1 MKVGFFT
8 FATPDTATPACMARQ
23 AEALGFESFW
33 LPEHPIVPTHYDTR
47 YALAE
52 DGMIPEHF
60 THLSDPLISLAS
72 AAAVTKT
79 IKIATGICLA
89 PQRHP

>member
-33 LPEHPIVPTHYDTR
+33 LPEH
-47 YALAE
+47 
-52 DGMIPEHF
+52 
-60 THLSDPLISLAS
+60 SDCAHPLRTPA
-72 AAAVTKT
+72 TPWPKT
-79 IKIATGICLA
+79 A
-89 PQRHP
+89 